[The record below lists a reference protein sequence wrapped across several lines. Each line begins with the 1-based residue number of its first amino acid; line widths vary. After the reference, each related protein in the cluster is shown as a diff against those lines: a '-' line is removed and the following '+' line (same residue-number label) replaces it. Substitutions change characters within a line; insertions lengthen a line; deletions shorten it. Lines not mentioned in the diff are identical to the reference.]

1 MTAIA
6 FDPRGAGA
14 PMTHELSSD
23 ATLARHAAA
32 GDDAAYAAIYTRYHA
47 RLEAYCR
54 AIVRHDEDAR
64 DAAQNA
70 MTKALVAMRAHGE
83 TLHLRAWLYRIA
95 HNEAL
100 TVLRRRRHHDQLT
113 DELEGLRSDPVIE
126 VLLRERL
133 RATLDALGAL
143 PASHRQALLL
153 RELGGLDYATIAEA
167 TGLTPRAA
175 RQAVFRAR
183 RAMRADRAAAEHS
196 QCSEIRGVLAG
207 NDGRRRRARRVRAHL
222 RTCGACRDWDA
233 ARRPPLPRALSILPT
248 AWATAAGSLWSWLAA
263 AVGGSSGGVGAVTA
277 TKLVTG
283 AAILA
288 AGTGP
293 IAQHEMVHRERRAS
307 APHRGAAAATTGTTA
322 ASPLRPAGISAG
334 ARTAPRARP
343 FTGADTR
350 SAAARGDAHS
360 TAAATRS
367 DAHPIAPAT
376 RGDAHPTGPAT
387 RGDARS
393 AGPATRTDS
402 AAPATRDD
410 AHSAGGRPIDGGV
423 EDLGAAPPLR
433 VDPAPAPPAADVGS
447 AGTRS
452 PSTADTHDAAS
463 PAR

>member
-6 FDPRGAGA
+6 FEPRGAGA
-14 PMTHELSSD
+14 PVAHELSSD

-32 GDDAAYAAIYTRYHA
+32 GDDAAYAAIYMRYHA

-64 DAAQNA
+64 DAAQNT

-100 TVLRRRRHHDQLT
+100 TVLRRRRHHDELT
-113 DELEGLRSDPVIE
+113 EALEGFDSDPVIE

-133 RATLDALGAL
+133 RATLEALGAL

-167 TGLTPRAA
+167 TDLTPRAA

-183 RAMRADRAAAEHS
+183 RAMRADRAAAERS

-207 NDGRRRRARRVRAHL
+207 NDGRRRRARRARTHL
-222 RTCGACRDWDA
+222 RACAACRDWDV
-233 ARRPPLPRALSILPT
+233 ARRPPLPRALSVLPT
-248 AWATAAGSLWSWLAA
+248 AWATAASSLWSWVAGG
-263 AVGGSSGGVGAVTA
+263 VGGSSGGVGAVTA

-293 IAQHEMVHRERRAS
+293 VAQHEIVHRERHAA
-307 APHRGAAAATTGTTA
+307 APHRAAAATTTPTMPAKSAPTASAGRTA
-322 ASPLRPAGISAG
+322 ATPRRRPAISPG
-334 ARTAPRARP
+334 ARTAPLARP
-343 FTGADTR
+343 FTSADAR
-350 SAAARGDAHS
+350 SA
-360 TAAATRS
+360 
-367 DAHPIAPAT
+367 
-376 RGDAHPTGPAT
+376 GPAT

-393 AGPATRTDS
+393 AAPTTRS
-402 AAPATRDD
+402 D
-410 AHSAGGRPIDGGV
+410 AHSAGARPIERAV
-423 EDLGAAPPLR
+423 EDLGAAPPVR
-433 VDPAPAPPAADVGS
+433 VDSAPAPRAADLGS
-447 AGTRS
+447 AGTPS
-452 PSTADTHDAAS
+452 PSAAGTHDAER
-463 PAR
+463 PRR

>member
-14 PMTHELSSD
+14 PVTHELSSD

-32 GDDAAYAAIYTRYHA
+32 GDDAAYAAIYMRYYA

-100 TVLRRRRHHDQLT
+100 TVLRRRRHHDELT

-133 RATLDALGAL
+133 RATLAALGEL
-143 PASHRQALLL
+143 PPSHRQALLL

-222 RTCGACRDWDA
+222 RTCGACRDWDT
-233 ARRPPLPRALSILPT
+233 ARRPPLPRALSVLPT

-293 IAQHEMVHRERRAS
+293 IAQHEIVHRERRPVAKHHATAAS
-307 APHRGAAAATTGTTA
+307 ANATALPAAAA
-322 ASPLRPAGISAG
+322 SRWPLATPARAH
-334 ARTAPRARP
+334 TAPRAQPASSTQANARP
-343 FTGADTR
+343 
-350 SAAARGDAHS
+350 SAQPASGGEKGSPAPSAHPSGDAV
-360 TAAATRS
+360 TR
-367 DAHPIAPAT
+367 
-376 RGDAHPTGPAT
+376 PTT
-387 RGDARS
+387 MHTDARS
-393 AGPATRTDS
+393 AG
-402 AAPATRDD
+402 APAVPRGEDRDGTPSL
-410 AHSAGGRPIDGGV
+410 A
-423 EDLGAAPPLR
+423 EAPS
-433 VDPAPAPPAADVGS
+433 PAPPPADVGS
-447 AGTRS
+447 AGTPS
-452 PSTADTHDAAS
+452 PSAAGPDDAGS